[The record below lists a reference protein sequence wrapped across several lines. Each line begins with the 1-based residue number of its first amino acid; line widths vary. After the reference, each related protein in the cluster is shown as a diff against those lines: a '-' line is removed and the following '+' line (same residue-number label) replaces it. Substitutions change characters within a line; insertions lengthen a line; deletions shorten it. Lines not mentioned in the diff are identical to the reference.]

1 MNNKHINGFNTSVF
15 TTPASNGTD
24 QQFYS
29 DTITANYD
37 LYVGNVNVMAE
48 IATKQDIINS
58 NVNLEVDTL
67 TANKII
73 CPLYNDASNL
83 QFTINDVLKM
93 ELSNTGL
100 DIFTNTLYC
109 GNINNDSNIET
120 ENIISTS
127 ATINNVNTSTITG
140 TKITGTNVNST
151 NMKTSTIISNDA
163 FITFTPQLKMLDDL
177 NMNLQDITSANTI
190 YGKDLIID
198 TFMIKTDS
206 LNDCIGIGMANPKS
220 ILHIGDLPISMLNAD
235 VGIHFG
241 TQTPSIPTIRLNGN
255 SNHNSEIIMSDTNGN
270 IGKIKYDTQ
279 YNTMSF
285 ITDSIERMRLTDT
298 GLTCTNL
305 IVDTNLIL
313 TDSLN
318 NRVGINK
325 TPTVALDVEGGIT
338 SSTTVTGLSVVSTN
352 LTID

>member
-1 MNNKHINGFNTSVF
+1 
-15 TTPASNGTD
+15 
-24 QQFYS
+24 
-29 DTITANYD
+29 
-37 LYVGNVNVMAE
+37 
-48 IATKQDIINS
+48 
-58 NVNLEVDTL
+58 
-67 TANKII
+67 
-73 CPLYNDASNL
+73 
-83 QFTINDVLKM
+83 
-93 ELSNTGL
+93 
-100 DIFTNTLYC
+100 
-109 GNINNDSNIET
+109 
-120 ENIISTS
+120 
-127 ATINNVNTSTITG
+127 
-140 TKITGTNVNST
+140 
-151 NMKTSTIISNDA
+151 MKTSTIISNDA

-177 NMNLQDITSANTI
+177 NMNLQDMTSVNTI

-206 LNDCIGIGMANPKS
+206 SNDCIGIGMANPKS

-241 TQTPSIPTIRLNGN
+241 TQNPSIPTIRLNGN

-270 IGKIKYDTQ
+270 IGKIKYDTE
-279 YNTMSF
+279 YNIMSF

-325 TPTVALDVEGGIT
+325 TQQL
-338 SSTTVTGLSVVSTN
+338 L
-352 LTID
+352 